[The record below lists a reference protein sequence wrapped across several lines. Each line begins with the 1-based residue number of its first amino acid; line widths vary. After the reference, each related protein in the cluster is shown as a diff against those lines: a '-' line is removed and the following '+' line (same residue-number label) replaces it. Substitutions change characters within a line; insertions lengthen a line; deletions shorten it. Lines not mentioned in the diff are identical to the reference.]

1 MLYDTTKKP
10 PIRMETLGQILRRE
24 RERRGLTIEAIAE
37 QTRINPLYFRAIEE
51 GDRRSLPGGFFY
63 RSFLRQYVRLLE
75 LPDSVCEQEI
85 ARSLEEETQAPP
97 VVLPERHIDVP
108 PMPTGALDRA
118 AETRRWL
125 VRVAGLV
132 AVVALATM
140 VYAVYLRWRT
150 PVEVAQS
157 PASTAPPIAMPTEP
171 EPTPVPVESVPAPAE
186 PAAPQASETT
196 PAPAALSEP
205 AAGPVRLRL
214 AAREAVWV
222 EVWADGRRVFNN
234 LMNASDSRSFGA
246 QARIRVLLG
255 NAGGMDFEWNGEAVP
270 PVGPR
275 GQVRTV
281 EFGADGYQ
289 LITPAPPAPAVESE
303 PKPPASA

>member
-1 MLYDTTKKP
+1 MLYDTTGKP
-10 PIRMETLGQILRRE
+10 PFRMETLGQILRRE
-24 RERRGLTIEAIAE
+24 RERRGLTIEAIAG

-51 GDRRSLPGGFFY
+51 GDRASLPGGFFY

-97 VVLPERHIDVP
+97 MLPERQIEVP
-108 PMPTGALDRA
+108 PMPTGAFDRA

-157 PASTAPPIAMPTEP
+157 PASAAPPIAMPTEP
-171 EPTPVPVESVPAPAE
+171 QPASAPAE
-186 PAAPQASETT
+186 PSPQPPPETT
-196 PAPAALSEP
+196 AVPAALDEP
-205 AAGPVRLRL
+205 VTGPVRLRL

-222 EVWADGRRVFNN
+222 EVWADGKRVFNN
-234 LMNASDSRSFGA
+234 LMNPSDSRSFGA

-255 NAGGMDFEWNGEAVP
+255 NAGGMEFEWNGETVP

-281 EFGADGYQ
+281 EFGAESYQ
-289 LITPAPPAPAVESE
+289 LITPAPAAPAADAES
-303 PKPPASA
+303 KPPASA

>member
-1 MLYDTTKKP
+1 
-10 PIRMETLGQILRRE
+10 
-24 RERRGLTIEAIAE
+24 
-37 QTRINPLYFRAIEE
+37 
-51 GDRRSLPGGFFY
+51 
-63 RSFLRQYVRLLE
+63 
-75 LPDSVCEQEI
+75 
-85 ARSLEEETQAPP
+85 
-97 VVLPERHIDVP
+97 
-108 PMPTGALDRA
+108 
-118 AETRRWL
+118 
-125 VRVAGLV
+125 V

-150 PVEVAQS
+150 PLEVAQS
-157 PASTAPPIAMPTEP
+157 PASTAPPIAMPAEP
-171 EPTPVPVESVPAPAE
+171 EPTPAPVEPTPTPAGAAPTPATEPTAAPPAPVE
-186 PAAPQASETT
+186 PVT
-196 PAPAALSEP
+196 
-205 AAGPVRLRL
+205 GPVRLRL

-255 NAGGMDFEWNGEAVP
+255 NAGGVDFEWNGEAVP

-281 EFGADGYQ
+281 EFGTEGYKM
-289 LITPAPPAPAVESE
+289 ITPAPPAPAAESE